1 MLTLM
6 TAALVAAQPAPPA
19 NTHAHS
25 GQVQM
30 PQGQM
35 APMHPP
41 QHQAMMKDGCP
52 CCRNMGKGG
61 HHPQAPATPQ
71 PRR

>member
-19 NTHAHS
+19 TTHAQH
-25 GQVQM
+25 GQMQM
-30 PQGQM
+30 PPGQM
-35 APMHPP
+35 MQSP
-41 QHQAMMKDGCP
+41 QHQRMMKDGCS
-52 CCRNMGKGG
+52 CCKNMGQGE
-61 HHPQAPATPQ
+61 HRQAPGSQP